1 MKSFIRSVLAIV
13 AGVIVAGL
21 FIVGIETIGQR
32 LYPLPPGLDL
42 KNPEALREMV
52 RAMPL
57 AAIGSV
63 LLAWVVGALAGAWV
77 AARIAMQ
84 WRIGH
89 AGVIGAVVLAGAV
102 ANMLMIPH
110 PAWMWAG
117 ALVLIP
123 LAAYVGGRWAARVRS
138 AS

>member
-1 MKSFIRSVLAIV
+1 MKSFIRSILSIV

-32 LYPLPPGLDL
+32 MYPPPPGLDL
-42 KNPEALREMV
+42 KNPEVLREMV

-63 LLAWVVGALAGAWV
+63 LLAWVIGALAGAWV

-84 WRIGH
+84 WQIGH
-89 AGVIGAVVLAGAV
+89 AGVISAIVLAGAV

-110 PAWMWAG
+110 PVWMWVG

-123 LAAYVGGRWAARVRS
+123 LAAYVGGRWATRVRS
-138 AS
+138 AA

>member
-1 MKSFIRSVLAIV
+1 MKSFLRSVLAVV

-21 FIVGIETIGQR
+21 FIVGIETIGHR
-32 LYPLPPGLDL
+32 LYPPPAELDL
-42 KNPEALREMV
+42 KNPEALRDMV
-52 RAMPL
+52 RSMPL

-63 LLAWVVGALAGAWV
+63 LLAWVIGALAGAWV

-84 WRIGH
+84 WRVGH
-89 AGVIGAVVLAGAV
+89 AGVIGAVILAGAA

-110 PAWMWAG
+110 PAWMWVG

-123 LAAYVGGRWAARVRS
+123 LAAYAGGRWATRVRS
-138 AS
+138 AA

>member
-1 MKSFIRSVLAIV
+1 MKSFIRSILAIV

-32 LYPLPPGLDL
+32 LYPPPPGLDV

-77 AARIAMQ
+77 AAGIAMQ

-110 PAWMWAG
+110 PVWMWAG

-123 LAAYVGGRWAARVRS
+123 LAAFVGARWATRVRS